1 MEEFQMTTKVWH
13 KSTKMIIK
21 ALFINQSINQSTVKN
36 QQSPFSSLTQI
47 SLAKLSLF
55 GFVEKASFE
64 AVVVAA
70 AVAAVAVA

>member
-1 MEEFQMTTKVWH
+1 MTTKVWH

-21 ALFINQSINQSTVKN
+21 SINQSINQSTTKN
-36 QQSPFSSLTQI
+36 QQSLFSLLTQI

-64 AVVVAA
+64 AVVVD
-70 AVAAVAVA
+70 AAVAVA

>member
-1 MEEFQMTTKVWH
+1 MTTKVWH

-21 ALFINQSINQSTVKN
+21 ALFINQSTGKN
-36 QQSPFSSLTQI
+36 QPNRFSSLTQI

-70 AVAAVAVA
+70 AVAVA

>member
-1 MEEFQMTTKVWH
+1 MTTKVWH

-21 ALFINQSINQSTVKN
+21 ALSINQSINQSTTKN
-36 QQSPFSSLTQI
+36 QQSLFSSLMQI

-64 AVVVAA
+64 TVVVAA
-70 AVAAVAVA
+70 AVPAVAVA

>member
-1 MEEFQMTTKVWH
+1 MTTKVWH
-13 KSTKMIIK
+13 KSRKMIIK
-21 ALFINQSINQSTVKN
+21 ALFINQSINQSTAKN

-64 AVVVAA
+64 AVVVVVA

>member
-1 MEEFQMTTKVWH
+1 MTTKVWH

-21 ALFINQSINQSTVKN
+21 ALFINQSINQSTGKN

-55 GFVEKASFE
+55 GFVEKALFE
-64 AVVVAA
+64 AVVVVVA

>member
-1 MEEFQMTTKVWH
+1 MTTKVWH

-21 ALFINQSINQSTVKN
+21 ALSINQSINQSTTKN
-36 QQSPFSSLTQI
+36 QQSLFSSLTQI

-55 GFVEKASFE
+55 GFVEKASFQT
-64 AVVVAA
+64 VVVAA

>member
-1 MEEFQMTTKVWH
+1 MTTKVWY

-21 ALFINQSINQSTVKN
+21 ALSINQSINQSTTKN
-36 QQSPFSSLTQI
+36 QQSLFSSLTQI

-64 AVVVAA
+64 TVVVAA